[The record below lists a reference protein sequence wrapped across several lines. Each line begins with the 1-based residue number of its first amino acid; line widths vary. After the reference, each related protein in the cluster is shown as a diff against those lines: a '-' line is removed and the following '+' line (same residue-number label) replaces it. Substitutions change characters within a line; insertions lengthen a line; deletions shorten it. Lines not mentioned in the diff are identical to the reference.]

1 MRRTRAKRTVTMK
14 GITLALTLTLLLS
27 IFSCVDKT
35 YYREG
40 VVDKVEGLSVCVVDT
55 TGEEW
60 WYDDCYATKGDKVIL
75 KMDTNGTD
83 EYIKDDII
91 KDINF
96 VEE

>member
-1 MRRTRAKRTVTMK
+1 MTRTRAKRVRTIE
-14 GITLALTLTLLLS
+14 GIILALTLTLLLS
-27 IFSCVDKT
+27 IFSCVDRT

-40 VVDKVEGLSVCVVDT
+40 VVDETKGLSVRIVDT
-55 TGEEW
+55 TGKAW
-60 WYDDCYATKGDKVIL
+60 WCDDCYATKGDKVIL